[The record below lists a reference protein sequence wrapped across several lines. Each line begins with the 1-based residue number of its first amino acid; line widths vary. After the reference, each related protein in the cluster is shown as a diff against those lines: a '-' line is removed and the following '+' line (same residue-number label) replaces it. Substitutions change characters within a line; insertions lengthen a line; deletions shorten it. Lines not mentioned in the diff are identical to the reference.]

1 MNGYNLSVSQLTGTG
16 IVTNNS
22 AASSTSLTIAA
33 TGAPTF
39 SGTIENGNTG
49 RTVGLIMDGNATQTL
64 SGTNYSY
71 TGNTSVEYGQLAR
84 GRRLRSGNT
93 AITVASG
100 AWFAPNPCG
109 GTVIA
114 GSTGTGTAG
123 ATLNLPNG
131 SILNMGSIGTFD
143 LRQQSGFGGR
153 RMTINTAKFDFG
165 LSAAGSAVWP

>member
-1 MNGYNLSVSQLTGTG
+1 MRSGAATGVFSVNGGTLDMNGYNLSVSQLTGTG

-71 TGNTSVEYGQLAR
+71 TGNTSVEYGQLALA
-84 GRRLRSGNT
+84 GGCALGNT

-100 AWFAPNPCG
+100 AWFAP
-109 GTVIA
+109 T
-114 GSTGTGTAG
+114 
-123 ATLNLPNG
+123 
-131 SILNMGSIGTFD
+131 
-143 LRQQSGFGGR
+143 R
-153 RMTINTAKFDFG
+153 
-165 LSAAGSAVWP
+165 AAGPSSRGARAPGRPVPR